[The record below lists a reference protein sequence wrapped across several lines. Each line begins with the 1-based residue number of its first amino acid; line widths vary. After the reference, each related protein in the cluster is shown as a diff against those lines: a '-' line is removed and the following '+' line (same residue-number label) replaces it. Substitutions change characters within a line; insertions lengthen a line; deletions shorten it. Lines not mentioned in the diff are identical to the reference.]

1 MLKRL
6 SEWLFGPR
14 SQRMR
19 LLVVVPVDTY
29 HKIQALQR
37 LAECVSTAD
46 LLRRALT
53 LYELVLTHAAKDGKL
68 ILRDPDGSEVE
79 LEV

>member
-1 MLKRL
+1 MLKRF

-19 LLVVVPVDTY
+19 LLVVVPADTY

-37 LAECVSTAD
+37 LAECMSTAD

-53 LYELVLTHAAKDGKL
+53 LYELVLTHSAKDGKL
-68 ILRDPDGSEVE
+68 ILRHANGEEIE